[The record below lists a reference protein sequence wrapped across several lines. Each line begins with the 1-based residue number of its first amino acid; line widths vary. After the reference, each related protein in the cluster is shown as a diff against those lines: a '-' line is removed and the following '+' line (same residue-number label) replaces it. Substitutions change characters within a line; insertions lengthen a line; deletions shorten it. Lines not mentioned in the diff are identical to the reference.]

1 MEQDLPPNP
10 LLHLQSPTE
19 KSQMPLFEQY
29 AYSTARQVRYKCRVS
44 ADYCTALQQGSRG
57 LFTSD
62 VSVDDVD
69 ELAAPGDGDAVM
81 PGVDELANDP
91 GHVAVEVPEV
101 WVPVVE
107 EEVVL
112 VG

>member
-1 MEQDLPPNP
+1 VLTTTQ
-10 LLHLQSPTE
+10 H
-19 KSQMPLFEQY
+19 
-29 AYSTARQVRYKCRVS
+29 STAQDS
-44 ADYCTALQQGSRG
+44 TGQHNTAQDSTATRESKTV

-69 ELAAPGDGDAVM
+69 ELAAAGEGDAMM
-81 PGVDELANDP
+81 PGVDELADDP

-112 VG
+112 VGQLWPRQKG